1 MRSRVKVWHQEH
13 PILNLEPQTLNL
25 ELNNMN
31 VGILGATGAVGQK
44 FVSLLENHPW
54 FTVKH
59 LAASSRSAGKTY
71 REATNW
77 IDAAPMPASIAGQI
91 VTETVPDFDC
101 DFVFSGLD
109 SSVAGELEE
118 AFARAGYPVIS
129 NAKNYRMHPQVPLLI
144 PEVNPSHTE
153 LIAQQDWGSD
163 GYIVTNPN
171 CSTVGLV
178 CALKPLHD
186 AFGLEAVQVVTM
198 QALSGA
204 GYPGVSSLDITG
216 NVVPYIK
223 GEEDKLVDEP
233 LKLLGTYRNGAI
245 STASFPVSAQCNRVA
260 VLDGHLEC
268 VSIKFKGKASPDDVK
283 EALRSYTSPLKE
295 LGLPSAPE
303 QFIEVFEDERY
314 PQPRRHVGLGNG
326 MTVSVGRIRP
336 CEIFDIKCVV
346 LSHNTIRGAA
356 GGAILNAELLVK
368 QGYLKT
374 RATGNLIA
382 ST

>member
-1 MRSRVKVWHQEH
+1 
-13 PILNLEPQTLNL
+13 
-25 ELNNMN
+25 MN

-44 FVSLLENHPW
+44 FVALLDNHPW
-54 FTVKH
+54 FNVTH

-71 REATNW
+71 KEAANW
-77 IDAAPMPASIAGQI
+77 IAAEPMPESVANMI
-91 VTETVPDFDC
+91 VTETMPGMEC

-109 SSVAGELEE
+109 SSVAGEVEE

-144 PEVNPSHTE
+144 PEVNPTHTA
-153 LIAQQDWGSD
+153 LISEQSWGSD

-178 CALKPLHD
+178 CALKPLYD
-186 AFGLEAVQVVTM
+186 AFGIEALQVVTM

-216 NVVPYIK
+216 NVVPFIK

-233 LKLLGTYRNGAI
+233 LKLLGTYQEGEIRR
-245 STASFPVSAQCNRVA
+245 ASFPVSAQCNRVA

-268 VSIKFKGKASPDDVK
+268 ISIKFKSKVTPDDVK
-283 EALRSYTSPLKE
+283 EALRTYSSPLAG
-295 LGLPSAPE
+295 LGLPSSPQ

-314 PQPRRHVGLGNG
+314 PQPRRHVGLGKG
-326 MTVSVGRIRP
+326 MTVSVGRIRS
-336 CEIFDIKCVV
+336 CEVFDIKCVV
-346 LSHNTIRGAA
+346 LSHNTVRGAA

-368 QGYLKT
+368 QGYLKSS
-374 RATGNLIA
+374 AAEPLIA